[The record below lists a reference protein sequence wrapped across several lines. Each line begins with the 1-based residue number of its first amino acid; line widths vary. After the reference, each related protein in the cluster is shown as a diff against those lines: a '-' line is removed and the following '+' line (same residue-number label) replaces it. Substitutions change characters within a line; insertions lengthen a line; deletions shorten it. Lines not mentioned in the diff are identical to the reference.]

1 MPTVEEVKT
10 IVCNAIDANA
20 DRIEEIANTIWR
32 NPEPGFREEKTAKL
46 AADTL
51 RSLGL
56 PVKEGIALTGLRGDL
71 ETGKDGPR
79 FAILGEMDSLII
91 PEAEEADPV
100 TGAFH
105 ACGHHT
111 HITAML
117 GAAIGLTAPGVKE
130 ALSGSVTF
138 IGCPAEECIEIDYR
152 KELMA
157 SGKIAAISGKPAMI
171 LAGAFNDV
179 DVAAMIHNGYDFGA
193 MDSNAFVLKQV
204 RFTGR
209 SSHAAIP
216 HGGVN
221 ALSAANLALH
231 AIALLRETFSH
242 DPRCRVHGMIT
253 KGGDAVNVIPSDVR
267 MEYQI
272 RASNAK
278 SLQKIS
284 SQFDQAMK
292 GCALAMGAEADVET
306 IIGDYAM
313 TNDRD
318 LYQLY
323 IDIARDVFG
332 TDCEYCISPEPGS
345 TDMGDVS
352 AIMPAIHPF
361 CTGAAGHCHG
371 ADFHIPD
378 TRTTCVNMAKTL
390 ALLAVEL
397 LFGDA
402 EKGKMFA
409 DRKKNCLTVEEY
421 KKVQS
426 PKLTED

>member
-1 MPTVEEVKT
+1 MATVQEIKS
-10 IVCNAIDANA
+10 IVCDAIDANA

-32 NPEPGFREEKTAKL
+32 NPEPGFREFKTAKL
-46 AADTL
+46 AAETL

-56 PVKEGIALTGLRGDL
+56 PVQEGIALTGLRSDL
-71 ETGKDGPR
+71 ETGKAGPR

-91 PEAEEADPV
+91 PEAAEADPE

-105 ACGHHT
+105 GCGHHT

-117 GAAIGLTAPGVKE
+117 GAAIGLTAPGVKD
-130 ALSGSVTF
+130 ALSGAISF

-152 KELMA
+152 KELVA
-157 SGKIAAISGKPAMI
+157 SGKIGAISGKPAMI
-171 LAGAFNDV
+171 RAGAFNDV
-179 DVAAMIHNGYDFGA
+179 DVAAMIHNGSDFGA

-204 RFTGR
+204 RFIGK

-253 KGGDAVNVIPSDVR
+253 KGGDAVNVIPGDVR

-272 RASNAK
+272 RASNTK
-278 SLQKIS
+278 SLKKIS

-292 GCALAMGAEADVET
+292 GCALAMGAEAEVET
-306 IIGDYAM
+306 ITGDCAM

-323 IDIARDVFG
+323 LDIAREVFN
-332 TDCEYCISPEPGS
+332 TDCEYRISPEPGS
-345 TDMGDVS
+345 TDMGDISV
-352 AIMPAIHPF
+352 IMPAIHPF

-397 LFGDA
+397 LYGNAD
-402 EKGKMFA
+402 KGKFYA
-409 DRKKNCLTVEEY
+409 ERKKDHLSIEEY
-421 KKVQS
+421 IKV
-426 PKLTED
+426 TG

>member
-1 MPTVEEVKT
+1 MTTVQEIKN
-10 IVCNAIDANA
+10 IVSNAIDANA
-20 DRIEEIANTIWR
+20 DRIEAIAHTVWR
-32 NPEPGFREEKTAKL
+32 NPEPGFREVKTAKL
-46 AADTL
+46 AAETL

-56 PVKEGIALTGLRGDL
+56 PVKEGLAVTGLRADL
-71 ETGKDGPR
+71 DSGREGPR

-91 PEAEEADPV
+91 PEAAEADPES
-100 TGAFH
+100 GAFH
-105 ACGHHT
+105 GCGHHT

-117 GAAIGLTAPGVKE
+117 GAAIGLTAPGVRE
-130 ALSGSVTF
+130 ALSGSVAF
-138 IGCPAEECIEIDYR
+138 IGCPAEECVEMDYR
-152 KELMA
+152 LELLK
-157 SGKIAAISGKPAMI
+157 SGKIGSVSGKPALI
-171 LAGAFNDV
+171 RAGVFDDV
-179 DVAAMIHNGYDFGA
+179 DMAAMIHNGYDFGA
-193 MDSNAFVLKQV
+193 MDSNAFVLKRV
-204 RFTGR
+204 RFIGK

-253 KGGDAVNVIPSDVR
+253 KGGDAVNVIPGDVR

-272 RASNAK
+272 RASSAK

-284 SQFDQAMK
+284 AQFDQAME
-292 GCALAMGAEADVET
+292 GCTMAMGAQTEVET
-306 IIGDYAM
+306 IIGDHAM

-318 LYQLY
+318 LYRLY
-323 IDIARDVFG
+323 LDIAQDVFG
-332 TDCEYCISPEPGS
+332 EDCEYRISPEPGS

-378 TRTTCVNMAKTL
+378 TRATCVKMAKTL

-397 LFGDA
+397 LYGNA
-402 EKGKMFA
+402 EKGKIFA
-409 DRKKNCLTVEEY
+409 QRKKEHLTIEEY
-421 KKVQS
+421 LKVQS
-426 PKLTED
+426 